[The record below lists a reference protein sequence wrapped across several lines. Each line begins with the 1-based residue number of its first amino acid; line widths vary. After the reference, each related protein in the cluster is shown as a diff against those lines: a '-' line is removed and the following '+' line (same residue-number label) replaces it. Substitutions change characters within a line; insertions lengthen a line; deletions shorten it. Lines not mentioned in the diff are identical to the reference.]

1 MKKTRSEQ
9 PKFQLDLRK
18 HWQKHLMLLP
28 MVVLLFIFS
37 YIPMVGIV
45 MAFQNYV
52 PSKGYF
58 GSQWAGWQWFKYMF
72 SMQNFKQ
79 VVWNTLSLSILKLV
93 TGIGCSVLFALM
105 LNEMLWSFSMTFI
118 NQRYSMCGAGVLAAL
133 NITSVINML
142 ANVVTINLGSTTAI
156 IIGQMLGA
164 GKDKKL
170 IRDESRRLIFLML
183 IGGTVFG
190 LLLAAIAP
198 LFPRIYNT
206 TAQIR
211 AMATGMILI
220 LALFKPVMGM
230 VHSCYSIIR
239 AGGKTFLTFINA
251 FKMFDQNLA
260 LTAGAPEGKTTL
272 PALDIFRT
280 FYGRVGAQGVGQAKA
295 VIFFLVVALF
305 SSVQFI
311 KRKERG

>member
-9 PKFQLDLRK
+9 PKFRLDLRK

-105 LNEMLWSFSMTFI
+105 LNEMQIKWLRSLIQSFALFPFFVSWVVLADIVKDMASSEGII
-118 NQRYSMCGAGVLAAL
+118 NQMIFAITGKTIPFLTSGGWFTVLL
-133 NITSVINML
+133 VLSNIWKEVGYN
-142 ANVVTINLGSTTAI
+142 AI
-156 IIGQMLGA
+156 IIMAALTAIDPSLYEAATIDGA
-164 GKDKKL
+164 GRFQK
-170 IRDESRRLIFLML
+170 IRYITLPGIRNIVMVLFILAL
-183 IGGTVFG
+183 GGVMSAGFDQIYN
-190 LLLAAIAP
+190 L
-198 LFPRIYNT
+198 YNT
-206 TAQIR
+206 TVMETADIIDTYVFR
-211 AMATGMILI
+211 MGINGGLYSLGTAVG
-220 LALFKPVMGM
+220 LFKSVVGT
-230 VHSCYSIIR
+230 VLLVLSYKAADKW
-239 AGGKTFLTFINA
+239 AGYR
-251 FKMFDQNLA
+251 
-260 LTAGAPEGKTTL
+260 
-272 PALDIFRT
+272 IF
-280 FYGRVGAQGVGQAKA
+280 
-295 VIFFLVVALF
+295 
-305 SSVQFI
+305 
-311 KRKERG
+311 

>member
-9 PKFQLDLRK
+9 PKFRLDLRK

-105 LNEMLWSFSMTFI
+105 LNEMQIKWLRSLIQSFALFPFFVSWVVLADIVKDMASSEGII
-118 NQRYSMCGAGVLAAL
+118 NQMIFAITGKTIPFLTSGGWFTVLL
-133 NITSVINML
+133 VLSNIWKEVGYN
-142 ANVVTINLGSTTAI
+142 AI
-156 IIGQMLGA
+156 IIMAALTAIDPSLYEAATIDGA
-164 GKDKKL
+164 GRFQK
-170 IRDESRRLIFLML
+170 IRYITMPGIRNIVMVLFILAL
-183 IGGTVFG
+183 GGVMSAGFDQIYN
-190 LLLAAIAP
+190 L
-198 LFPRIYNT
+198 YNT
-206 TAQIR
+206 TVMETADIIDTYVFR
-211 AMATGMILI
+211 MGINGGLYSLGTAVG
-220 LALFKPVMGM
+220 LFKSVVGT
-230 VHSCYSIIR
+230 VLLVLSYKAADKW
-239 AGGKTFLTFINA
+239 AGYR
-251 FKMFDQNLA
+251 
-260 LTAGAPEGKTTL
+260 
-272 PALDIFRT
+272 IF
-280 FYGRVGAQGVGQAKA
+280 
-295 VIFFLVVALF
+295 
-305 SSVQFI
+305 
-311 KRKERG
+311 

>member
-9 PKFQLDLRK
+9 PKFRLDLRK

-105 LNEMLWSFSMTFI
+105 LNEMQIKWLRSMIQSFALFPFFVSWVVLADIVKDMASSEGII
-118 NQRYSMCGAGVLAAL
+118 NQMIFAITGKTIPFLTSGGWFTVLL
-133 NITSVINML
+133 VLSNIWKEVGYN
-142 ANVVTINLGSTTAI
+142 AI
-156 IIGQMLGA
+156 IIMAALTAIDPSLYEAATIDGA
-164 GKDKKL
+164 GRFQK
-170 IRDESRRLIFLML
+170 IRYITMPGIRNIVMVLFILAL
-183 IGGTVFG
+183 GGVMSAGFDQIYN
-190 LLLAAIAP
+190 L
-198 LFPRIYNT
+198 YNT
-206 TAQIR
+206 TVMETADIIDTYVFR
-211 AMATGMILI
+211 MGINGGLYSLGTAVG
-220 LALFKPVMGM
+220 LFKSVVGT
-230 VHSCYSIIR
+230 VLLVLSYKAADKW
-239 AGGKTFLTFINA
+239 AGYR
-251 FKMFDQNLA
+251 
-260 LTAGAPEGKTTL
+260 
-272 PALDIFRT
+272 IF
-280 FYGRVGAQGVGQAKA
+280 
-295 VIFFLVVALF
+295 
-305 SSVQFI
+305 
-311 KRKERG
+311 

>member
-9 PKFQLDLRK
+9 PKFRLDLRK

-105 LNEMLWSFSMTFI
+105 LNEMQIKWLRSMIQSFALFPFFVSWVVLADIVKDMASSEGII
-118 NQRYSMCGAGVLAAL
+118 NQMIFAITGKTIPFLTSGGWFTVLL
-133 NITSVINML
+133 VLSNIWKEVGYN
-142 ANVVTINLGSTTAI
+142 AI
-156 IIGQMLGA
+156 IIMAALTAIDPSLYEAATIDGA
-164 GKDKKL
+164 GRFQK
-170 IRDESRRLIFLML
+170 IRYITLPGIRNIVMVLFILAL
-183 IGGTVFG
+183 GGVMSAGFDQIYN
-190 LLLAAIAP
+190 L
-198 LFPRIYNT
+198 YNT
-206 TAQIR
+206 TVMETADIIDTYVFR
-211 AMATGMILI
+211 MGINGGLYSLGTAVG
-220 LALFKPVMGM
+220 LFKSVVGT
-230 VHSCYSIIR
+230 VLLVLSYKAADKW
-239 AGGKTFLTFINA
+239 AGYR
-251 FKMFDQNLA
+251 
-260 LTAGAPEGKTTL
+260 
-272 PALDIFRT
+272 IF
-280 FYGRVGAQGVGQAKA
+280 
-295 VIFFLVVALF
+295 
-305 SSVQFI
+305 
-311 KRKERG
+311 

>member
-105 LNEMLWSFSMTFI
+105 LNEMQIKWLRSLIQSFALFPFFVSWVVLADIVKDMASSEGII
-118 NQRYSMCGAGVLAAL
+118 NQMIFAITGKTIPFLTSGGWFTVLL
-133 NITSVINML
+133 VLSNIWKEVGYN
-142 ANVVTINLGSTTAI
+142 AI
-156 IIGQMLGA
+156 IIMAALTAIDPSLYEAATIDGA
-164 GKDKKL
+164 GRFQK
-170 IRDESRRLIFLML
+170 IRYITLPGIRNIVMVLFILAL
-183 IGGTVFG
+183 GGVMSAGFDQIYN
-190 LLLAAIAP
+190 L
-198 LFPRIYNT
+198 YNT
-206 TAQIR
+206 TVMETADIIDTYVFR
-211 AMATGMILI
+211 MGINGGLYSLGTAVG
-220 LALFKPVMGM
+220 LFKSVVGT
-230 VHSCYSIIR
+230 VLLVLSYKAADKW
-239 AGGKTFLTFINA
+239 AGYR
-251 FKMFDQNLA
+251 
-260 LTAGAPEGKTTL
+260 
-272 PALDIFRT
+272 IF
-280 FYGRVGAQGVGQAKA
+280 
-295 VIFFLVVALF
+295 
-305 SSVQFI
+305 
-311 KRKERG
+311 